1 MTTPLSTRPRF
12 LVEWY
17 HPDAT
22 PEALHRRVTAVAA
35 NAAARAVGDG
45 RAVTLL
51 TTFLLP
57 SDEVVFG
64 VFAAGS
70 VESVAEVCRRSGY
83 PAGRVSPAVEALVPG
98 AERTA

>member
-1 MTTPLSTRPRF
+1 MSIPLSVRQRY

-22 PEALHRRVTAVAA
+22 PEALERRVAAVTA
-35 NAAARAVGDG
+35 NAAARSADDG
-45 RAVTLL
+45 VALL

-64 VFAAGS
+64 VFAARSG
-70 VESVAEVCRRSGY
+70 EAVADVCRRSGY
-83 PAGRVSPAVEALVPG
+83 PAGRVSEAVEATAPG
-98 AERTA
+98 TEGHTR